1 MPMSRKL
8 SKERTRARL
17 LQGTL
22 RVLHSEGAG
31 ALTTGRI
38 AESAGVAQPTFYVH
52 FSGIDEALQLAAT
65 TVSDRW
71 LVGVHAARQEVDRS
85 SGVRP
90 SVHGI
95 IASYVDTLMEDAKG
109 AELFLRHR
117 RDATSPLGRTFAK
130 LSEKVR
136 RDLVEDLA
144 TAGHI
149 TEEQLGPKADLCLGI
164 VLGAVESV
172 LDGHA
177 TRAEAIESASKMLYL
192 LIVETIAPAETA

>member
-1 MPMSRKL
+1 MATSRKL

-65 TVSDRW
+65 TISDRW
-71 LVGVHAARQEVDRS
+71 LVGVHAARQGVDRS

-95 IASYVDTLMEDAKG
+95 VASYVDTLMEDTKG

-117 RDATSPLGRTFAK
+117 RDGTSPLGRTFTK

-136 RDLVEDLA
+136 KDLVEDLA
-144 TAGHI
+144 VAGHV
-149 TEEQLGPKADLCLGI
+149 TEQVLGPKADLCLGI

-177 TRAEAIESASKMLYL
+177 TRTEAIENASKMLYL
-192 LIVETIAPAETA
+192 LIVEALEPVTG

>member
-1 MPMSRKL
+1 MQTSRKL

-22 RVLHSEGAG
+22 KVLHNEGAS

-52 FSGIDEALQLAAT
+52 FSGIEEALQAAAT
-65 TVSDRW
+65 TVCDRW
-71 LVGVHAARQEVDRS
+71 LVGVHAARQGIDRS

-95 IASYVDTLMEDAKG
+95 VASYVDTLLEDPKG

-130 LSEKVR
+130 LAEKVR
-136 RDLVEDLA
+136 RDMIEDLA
-144 TAGHI
+144 VAGHVD
-149 TEEQLGPKADLCLGI
+149 EEHLSTKSDLCAGI
-164 VLGAVESV
+164 VFGGVESI
-172 LDGHA
+172 LDGRT
-177 TRAEAIESASKMLYL
+177 TREASIENAAMMLYM
-192 LIVETIAPAETA
+192 LIADSARPPVVG